1 MSVEIGLG
9 TPLADAL
16 NAAIQ
21 PKLLEVGWGT
31 GGGDDSALAEYI
43 ILMLVNGKTQDQIAA
58 ELAGDLLNLSPD
70 DPVVHD
76 FSKWLFDQIHI
87 LSTHDGQGNGG
98 DSMGDFSPG
107 DAAGGDMDTDMG
119 SHGMPELN
127 APTGPRSMRNGNF
140 RGGRDKRMF
149 GHMSKAMERSN
160 DTVLHRV
167 RGQTGNERINT
178 HGRAP
183 PTGPRGGRGGLMRNH
198 NNNSSSNNINN
209 NISRGLA
216 VGAMA
221 GAAGGPVFP
230 QWQMQGPP
238 SQIDV
243 MAMLEQQ
250 SQMML
255 ELSQQMMNNGN
266 RGFGHQRRGKS
277 LFERTQDPRHKN
289 NFRRGQGQGQGQGGQ
304 ADANE
309 DETNMENAAEGEDV
323 DMAGKRDAPNPDE
336 TVCKYNLHCTNKD
349 CKFAHQSP
357 AAPPG
362 VSIDINDI
370 CSFGAACK
378 NRKCVGRHPSPAAR
392 LAHQGEQ
399 DCKFFP
405 NCQNPRCPFRHPAMP
420 LCRNG
425 ADCTTPNCTFTHV
438 KTKCKYIP
446 CLNPTC
452 AFAHE
457 EGQQGGFKDKV
468 WTPDQGQGHFSER
481 KFVDD
486 TAEEELIKPDTENKE
501 EMVQDEEII
510 G

>member
-16 NAAIQ
+16 SAAIQ
-21 PKLLEVGWGT
+21 PKLVEVGWGT
-31 GGGDDSALAEYI
+31 GGGDESALAEYI

-58 ELAGDLLNLSPD
+58 ELSGDLLNLPLD

-76 FSKWLFDQIHI
+76 FSRWLFEQIHM
-87 LSTHDGQGNGG
+87 LNAQGGQGNSG
-98 DSMGDFSPG
+98 DSMGNTSQG
-107 DAAGGDMDTDMG
+107 DAAGAMDTEMG
-119 SHGMPELN
+119 SSNTGELN
-127 APTGPRSMRNGNF
+127 APTGPRSMRNGNGNI

-149 GHMSKAMERSN
+149 GQMSKAMDRSN
-160 DTVLHRV
+160 DNVLHRV
-167 RGQTGNERINT
+167 RTQTGGERINT

-183 PTGPRGGRGGLMRNH
+183 PSGPRGGRGGLMRNQ
-198 NNNSSSNNINN
+198 NN
-209 NISRGLA
+209 RGMP
-216 VGAMA
+216 VGPMG
-221 GAAGGPVFP
+221 GAPGAPGFP
-230 QWQMQGPP
+230 QWPMPQGHP
-238 SQIDV
+238 SQLDV
-243 MAMLEQQ
+243 MALLEQQ

-289 NFRRGQGQGQGQGGQ
+289 NFRRGQGQAQGQP
-304 ADANE
+304 DANGE
-309 DETNMENAAEGEDV
+309 DSNMEGGAEGEDV
-323 DMAGKRDAPNPDE
+323 DMGGKREPPNPDE

-362 VSIDINDI
+362 TSVDVNDV

-392 LAHQGEQ
+392 LAHQSEQ

-405 NCQNPRCPFRHPAMP
+405 NCQNPRCPFKHPSMP

-425 ADCTTPNCTFTHV
+425 ADCTTPNCKFTHV
-438 KTKCKYIP
+438 KTKCRFNP

-468 WTPDQGQGHFSER
+468 WTPGQGQEHVSER
-481 KFVDD
+481 KFVDEN
-486 TAEEELIKPDTENKE
+486 AEEQLIRPETENKQ
-501 EMVQDEEII
+501 EMARDEEITA
-510 G
+510 